1 MTNAP
6 QNFMDTLSVK
16 SVNAIMRDL
25 RTKHVTMKESVPA
38 LTMSMETNALHAA
51 KVSTSFHNVKVRKVN
66 Y

>member
-1 MTNAP
+1 MMKD
-6 QNFMDTLSVK
+6 Q
-16 SVNAIMRDL
+16 
-25 RTKHVTMKESVPA
+25 RTKHVTRKESVPA